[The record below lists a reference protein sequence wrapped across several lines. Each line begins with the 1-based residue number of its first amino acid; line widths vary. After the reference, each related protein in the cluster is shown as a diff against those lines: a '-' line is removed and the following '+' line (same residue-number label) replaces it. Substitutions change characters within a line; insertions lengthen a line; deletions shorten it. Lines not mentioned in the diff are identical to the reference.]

1 MTDKPLILVA
11 DDETRI
17 RRLVVESLENAG
29 FDVCQAQDGRQAVD
43 VFRLSP
49 VEPDL
54 VILDLMMPEMDGEEA
69 LKAIRKTS
77 AVPVLI
83 LTARDFLCDKSKC
96 FNAGADDYLVKP
108 FSIQELE
115 LRVRALLRRTARQ
128 FMVPR
133 GRTVVNGPLTLRS
146 EEHDVLWRGTSVP
159 VTDREFRL
167 LESLASRP
175 GAVVR
180 YDELLRIGWGL
191 DSDADISHL
200 RVAVARIRK
209 KLESISVN
217 PAIIS
222 SFTNVGYMMGDLTSY
237 DEDYGDLKRGCNL
250 FEIILSGRQS
260 SGNLRDL
267 PCESTQT
274 THGESD
280 HADLKTQTPPHGRGR
295 RCGTYDIRLCKGG
308 APQV

>member
-49 VEPDL
+49 VESDL

-237 DEDYGDLKRGCNL
+237 DEDYGD
-250 FEIILSGRQS
+250 
-260 SGNLRDL
+260 
-267 PCESTQT
+267 
-274 THGESD
+274 
-280 HADLKTQTPPHGRGR
+280 
-295 RCGTYDIRLCKGG
+295 
-308 APQV
+308 

>member
-1 MTDKPLILVA
+1 MDTSAPSLILIV
-11 DDETRI
+11 DDETKI
-17 RRLVVESLENAG
+17 RRIVASNLERAGYDVISAADGMHALEIFELQSPKPALVLM
-29 FDVCQAQDGRQAVD
+29 DV
-43 VFRLSP
+43 
-49 VEPDL
+49 
-54 VILDLMMPEMDGEEA
+54 MMPEMDGEEA
-69 LKAIRKTS
+69 LKVIRKTS

-128 FMVPR
+128 FMAPR

-237 DEDYGDLKRGCNL
+237 DEDYGD
-250 FEIILSGRQS
+250 
-260 SGNLRDL
+260 
-267 PCESTQT
+267 
-274 THGESD
+274 
-280 HADLKTQTPPHGRGR
+280 
-295 RCGTYDIRLCKGG
+295 
-308 APQV
+308 

>member
-1 MTDKPLILVA
+1 M
-11 DDETRI
+11 
-17 RRLVVESLENAG
+17 
-29 FDVCQAQDGRQAVD
+29 
-43 VFRLSP
+43 
-49 VEPDL
+49 EPDL

-128 FMVPR
+128 FMAPR
-133 GRTVVNGPLTLRS
+133 GRTVVNGPLTLRT

-237 DEDYGDLKRGCNL
+237 DEDYGD
-250 FEIILSGRQS
+250 
-260 SGNLRDL
+260 
-267 PCESTQT
+267 
-274 THGESD
+274 
-280 HADLKTQTPPHGRGR
+280 
-295 RCGTYDIRLCKGG
+295 
-308 APQV
+308 

>member
-77 AVPVLI
+77 AVSVLI

-237 DEDYGDLKRGCNL
+237 DEDYGD
-250 FEIILSGRQS
+250 
-260 SGNLRDL
+260 
-267 PCESTQT
+267 
-274 THGESD
+274 
-280 HADLKTQTPPHGRGR
+280 
-295 RCGTYDIRLCKGG
+295 
-308 APQV
+308 

>member
-128 FMVPR
+128 FMAPR
-133 GRTVVNGPLTLRS
+133 GRTVVNGPLTLRT

-167 LESLASRP
+167 L
-175 GAVVR
+175 AVS
-180 YDELLRIGWGL
+180 YT
-191 DSDADISHL
+191 HL
-200 RVAVARIRK
+200 T
-209 KLESISVN
+209 L
-217 PAIIS
+217 P
-222 SFTNVGYMMGDLTSY
+222 TS
-237 DEDYGDLKRGCNL
+237 
-250 FEIILSGRQS
+250 Q
-260 SGNLRDL
+260 
-267 PCESTQT
+267 
-274 THGESD
+274 
-280 HADLKTQTPPHGRGR
+280 
-295 RCGTYDIRLCKGG
+295 
-308 APQV
+308 QV

>member
-1 MTDKPLILVA
+1 
-11 DDETRI
+11 
-17 RRLVVESLENAG
+17 
-29 FDVCQAQDGRQAVD
+29 
-43 VFRLSP
+43 
-49 VEPDL
+49 
-54 VILDLMMPEMDGEEA
+54 
-69 LKAIRKTS
+69 
-77 AVPVLI
+77 
-83 LTARDFLCDKSKC
+83 
-96 FNAGADDYLVKP
+96 
-108 FSIQELE
+108 
-115 LRVRALLRRTARQ
+115 
-128 FMVPR
+128 MVPR

-237 DEDYGDLKRGCNL
+237 DEDYGTERGAAIFLK
-250 FEIILSGRQS
+250 
-260 SGNLRDL
+260 
-267 PCESTQT
+267 
-274 THGESD
+274 
-280 HADLKTQTPPHGRGR
+280 
-295 RCGTYDIRLCKGG
+295 
-308 APQV
+308 